1 MTRHVNATGKD
12 KGRSINLSIISNRIC
27 SAALRQISD
36 FVATMVSGLNS
47 LGAFNVSKEF
57 VDVDAFK
64 HFMAHWRI
72 VRSIAGAASVR
83 GDGSSDDLF
92 VDAGRSDRQFSRR
105 CPWPGL
111 DTPGRNR
118 ANNSRPKVERCTI
131 QQPAPIHSLTR

>member
-1 MTRHVNATGKD
+1 MGS
-12 KGRSINLSIISNRIC
+12 RSINLSIITNRIC

-47 LGAFNVSKEF
+47 LGAFNVSREF
-57 VDVDAFK
+57 VDPNTFK
-64 HFMAHWRI
+64 YFVAHWRG
-72 VRSIAGAASVR
+72 VRSIAGANSVR
-83 GDGSSDDLF
+83 GDGTGADVS